1 LEIVFGYTS
10 PSRFYYVH
18 LAGIT
23 NDVHNG
29 VFLVAGADRRR
40 IDPGTTPPQLRD
52 QNWHDVRLVRDG
64 STGRVQVYVDHA
76 AAPAWDLI
84 DATFPAGRVGLGS
97 FDDTG
102 EFRNVT
108 VNGSRQ

>member
-1 LEIVFGYTS
+1 
-10 PSRFYYVH
+10 

-29 VFLVAGADRRR
+29 VFLVAEADRRR
-40 IDPGTTPPQLRD
+40 IDAGTTPPQLKD

-64 STGRVQVYVDHA
+64 STGRVQVYVDRSP
-76 AAPAWDLI
+76 APAWDLVDTTI
-84 DATFPAGRVGLGS
+84 RAGRVGLGS

-102 EFRNVT
+102 EFRNVV
-108 VNGSRQ
+108 VNGGRP